1 MEGHT
6 LTPKALAK
14 KVAALALSKKA
25 HNVVILDLRK
35 LTSMTDFFVICSAD
49 SDTHVRAIADEIRDG
64 SERAGEKVWHNEGY
78 SESTWVLLDFVNIV
92 VHVFHKETRSFYNL
106 EKLWGD
112 AKFEHVEDRPAAPAE
127 RRKIRLSKKSVHQ

>member
-1 MEGHT
+1 MKGNT
-6 LTPKALAK
+6 LTSKALAK
-14 KVAALALSKKA
+14 KIAALALSKKA
-25 HNVVILDLRK
+25 HNIVILDLRT

-49 SDTHVRAIADEIRDG
+49 SDTQVRAIAEEIRDG

-78 SESTWVLLDFVNIV
+78 SESTWVLLDFVDVV

-112 AKFEHVEDRPAAPAE
+112 AKFEHVEDKPAATAP
-127 RRKIRLSKKSVHQ
+127 RKARLPKKSVHQ